1 MQQLWLIP
9 SLPLVGFLLLV
20 LGHGRCNRS
29 VARLIGVGSVAMAAL
44 VTFWVALDFYSPGA
58 PQAIKCNC
66 GLGLARA
73 NLRSVLGST

>member
-58 PQAIKCNC
+58 PQ
-66 GLGLARA
+66 
-73 NLRSVLGST
+73 S